1 MKTGSKKGN
10 TSHLRP
16 KPEKLK
22 AKIREI
28 NGKLLRLEKELSQ
41 LYDKR
46 RAS

>member
-1 MKTGSKKGN
+1 MKTGSRKGS

-16 KPEKLK
+16 RPEKLK

-28 NGKLLRLEKELSQ
+28 NNKLLRLEKELNQ
-41 LYDKR
+41 MYNKR